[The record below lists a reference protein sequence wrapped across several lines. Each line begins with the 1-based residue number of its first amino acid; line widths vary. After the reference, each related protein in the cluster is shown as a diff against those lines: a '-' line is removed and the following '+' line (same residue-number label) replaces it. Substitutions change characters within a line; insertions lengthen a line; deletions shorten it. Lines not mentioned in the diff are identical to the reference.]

1 MSRVNE
7 TRRFFRFGRT
17 FGSLLARNGPLM
29 QPLSALSPRA
39 CRGRAM
45 PLFRR
50 SAVPHSPFLTRV
62 PPLGGEPHV
71 LGLPPAGRAYRIF
84 VNFLARPR
92 PPKMSPLPRELPG
105 VLQRGI
111 RGVLYGGL
119 RPNVNGKVKVSLI
132 KVKFPR
138 KMLSAWYRPRQN

>member
-1 MSRVNE
+1 MSRVSE

-17 FGSLLARNGPLM
+17 FGSLLVLNGRLM
-29 QPLSALSPRA
+29 QPLSALNPRA
-39 CRGRAM
+39 RRGRAM
-45 PLFRR
+45 RLSRRRAIPPSPPL
-50 SAVPHSPFLTRV
+50 ALV

-92 PPKMSPLPRELPG
+92 PPKMFPLPREIPG
-105 VLQRGI
+105 VLQRGT

-119 RPNVNGKVKVSLI
+119 RLNVNGKVKVSLI
-132 KVKFPR
+132 NVKFPR
-138 KMLSAWYRPRQN
+138 KMLSAWYRPR